1 VGFIRRSHYTSRE
14 RLSYKHN
21 IYTCIVASR
30 HAHYSMQ
37 YASVSFFEEIA
48 RASRIF
54 HDFLRLLGFSL
65 RSCWEMHGFETRT
78 HKQHCIFAFAVEWVL
93 HFLVHNSIVSYK
105 SNYLRSSQIIF
116 FSCISFLFLQ
126 LQQLAVDFCH
136 AFHLQLTD
144 FSQLLLNALISL
156 ISLEQCYFYWNARHS
171 FSITFLN
178 LCYLTY

>member
-1 VGFIRRSHYTSRE
+1 MILILIAAVLRQCQIFQYVHRTASLRFSDKIQGRRKNPNVKRTLNRYELLERLSQIFWKLLAIGTFRERFIIKKRRRIFFVTQVGFIRWPHYTSRE

-65 RSCWEMHGFETRT
+65 RFCWEMHGFETRK
-78 HKQHCIFAFAVEWVL
+78 HINIAF
-93 HFLVHNSIVSYK
+93 
-105 SNYLRSSQIIF
+105 LRLQSSG
-116 FSCISFLFLQ
+116 
-126 LQQLAVDFCH
+126 FC
-136 AFHLQLTD
+136 
-144 FSQLLLNALISL
+144 
-156 ISLEQCYFYWNARHS
+156 
-171 FSITFLN
+171 TF
-178 LCYLTY
+178 